1 MTVTRKAILEN
12 APALSGTEIAI
23 LVSGEATDESDG
35 FTFAISRLALSSSST
50 TFTIQWG
57 DGSSEVLEETA
68 TNLTHTYQRTG
79 LYRIRISDDVSSI
92 RVSSGTDTI
101 FATVY
106 APMVK
111 EFRSNAQRMTSIPR
125 ISLRN
130 ATGLEFLDLRGSS
143 VRSLGGSA
151 FEGCS
156 SLRSLDGCAEVEQLG
171 MSTFAGC
178 INLPARVDL
187 PSIDYISA
195 SANSSPFENTN
206 IKEFH
211 FAAKN
216 EETIR
221 ALQIFYDTNGTFGLE
236 GAVSY
241 FDL

>member
-1 MTVTRKAILEN
+1 MTLTRKIVLRD
-12 APALSGTEIAI
+12 APPLVGTEIAVLI
-23 LVSGEATDESDG
+23 DGKTTAETDG
-35 FTFAISRLALSSSST
+35 FTFMISRLALSNSSSH
-50 TFTIQWG
+50 FTVEWG
-57 DGSSEVLEETA
+57 DGSADVLEETA
-68 TNLTHTYQRTG
+68 TNLAHAYSRPG

-111 EFRSNAQRMTSIPR
+111 EFRSNALRMTSIPR

-130 ATGLEFLDLRGSS
+130 ATALELLDLRGSA

-151 FEGCS
+151 FEGCT

-178 INLPARVDL
+178 TNLPARVDL

-195 SANSSPFENTN
+195 SANSSPFENTK

-216 EETIR
+216 EEAIR
-221 ALQIFYDTNGTFGLE
+221 ALQIFYDTNGTLGVE
-236 GAVSY
+236 GAVCI

>member
-1 MTVTRKAILEN
+1 MNITRKVMLIN
-12 APALSGTEIAI
+12 APPLIGTEIAVW
-23 LVSGEATDESDG
+23 VSGVSTEETDG
-35 FTFAISRLALSSSST
+35 FTFAISRIALSNSSDNFIVT
-50 TFTIQWG
+50 WG
-57 DGSSEVLEETA
+57 DGSSEVLEETV

-106 APMVK
+106 ALMVK
-111 EFRSNAQRMTSIPR
+111 EFRSNALRMTSIPR

-130 ATGLEFLDLRGSS
+130 ATALELLDLRGSA

-156 SLRSLDGCAEVEQLG
+156 SLQSLEGCAGVEQLG

-178 INLPARVDL
+178 TNLPVRVDL
-187 PSIDYISA
+187 LSINYISA
-195 SANSSPFENTN
+195 STNSSPFENTN

-216 EETIR
+216 EEAIR
-221 ALQIFYDTNGTFGLE
+221 ALQIFYDTNGTFGVE
-236 GAVSY
+236 GAVCI

>member
-1 MTVTRKAILEN
+1 MNITRKVTLRDASPLV
-12 APALSGTEIAI
+12 GTEIAI
-23 LVSGEATDESDG
+23 WVSGEATGETDG
-35 FTFAISRLALSSSST
+35 FTFAISRIALSNSSA
-50 TFTIQWG
+50 TFTIEWG
-57 DGSSEVLEETA
+57 DGSSELLEETA
-68 TNLTHTYQRTG
+68 TELIHTYQRAG

-92 RVSSGTDTI
+92 RVSSGTETI

-130 ATGLEFLDLRGSS
+130 ATALELLDLRGSA

-156 SLRSLDGCAEVEQLG
+156 SLRSLEGCAGVEQLG

-178 INLPARVDL
+178 TNLPVRVDL
-187 PSIDYISA
+187 PSINYISA
-195 SANSSPFENTN
+195 STNSSPFENTN

-216 EETIR
+216 EEAIR
-221 ALQIFYDTNGTFGLE
+221 TLQIFYDTNGTFGVE
-236 GAVSY
+236 WAVCY